1 MVHRDS
7 ENQPIRIW
15 YYLFSQSPQTEI
27 AEGKIAMIPKEE
39 YAANEWFATSS
50 EDTEVKGIYTFS
62 LDWSKASQ
70 PTVTV
75 TRAEKA
81 DADNPDPGTN
91 GAKYLYFGEGI
102 CKKFYDKGNN
112 HYELTTDF
120 VSSWV
125 YERYKF
131 HFKSVSIDFKL

>member
-1 MVHRDS
+1 MVRNLLRRYRS
-7 ENQPIRIW
+7 
-15 YYLFSQSPQTEI
+15 
-27 AEGKIAMIPKEE
+27 
-39 YAANEWFATSS
+39 
-50 EDTEVKGIYTFS
+50 KGIYTFS

-102 CKKFYDKGNN
+102 CKNSMTKG
-112 HYELTTDF
+112 TT
-120 VSSWV
+120 
-125 YERYKF
+125 
-131 HFKSVSIDFKL
+131 IMN

>member
-1 MVHRDS
+1 
-7 ENQPIRIW
+7 
-15 YYLFSQSPQTEI
+15 
-27 AEGKIAMIPKEE
+27 MIPKEE

-70 PTVTV
+70 PTITV

-102 CKKFYDKGNN
+102 CKNSMTKG
-112 HYELTTDF
+112 TT
-120 VSSWV
+120 
-125 YERYKF
+125 
-131 HFKSVSIDFKL
+131 IMN